1 MRAFIAFLK
10 KEILEN
16 IRSGRFV
23 LLGILFLAFGIMN
36 PAIAKLTPWLLET
49 LAADLEESGMVV
61 TAVTVDALTS
71 WTQFFKNIPMAL
83 IAFVLV
89 YSGSFTR
96 EYESGTLILMLT
108 KGLSRY
114 KVVLAKASVMLITWS
129 AGYLLCYGVTYAYN
143 AYFWDNSVARELG
156 GAIFNWWL
164 YGTLIV
170 CLTVLFSVLAKTSSG
185 VLLGVGGSAVVFY
198 LIEMLPKI
206 KDFSPSVL
214 MNTSA
219 LLVGAESAG
228 DYLCAVV
235 TTIVLCIF
243 CIAVSIPLMNKKK
256 I

>member
-36 PAIAKLTPWLLET
+36 PAIAKLTPRLLET
-49 LAADLEESGMVV
+49 LSAELEESGMVL

-83 IAFVLV
+83 IALVLV

-96 EYESGTLILMLT
+96 EYESGTLVLMLT

-114 KVVLAKASVMLITWS
+114 KVVLAKASVMLITWT
-129 AGYLLCYGVTYAYN
+129 AGYFLCYGVTYAYN

-156 GAIFNWWL
+156 AAVFNWWL
-164 YGTLIV
+164 YGILMV
-170 CLTVLFSVLAKTSSG
+170 CLTVLFSVLSKTSSG
-185 VLLGVGGSAVVFY
+185 VLLGVGGAAVGFY
-198 LIEMLPKI
+198 LIGMLPKI
-206 KDFSPSVL
+206 KDYSPSSL
-214 MNTSA
+214 MQSA
-219 LLVGAESAG
+219 GLLAGTEGAG
-228 DYLCAVV
+228 DYLPSV
-235 TTIVLCIF
+235 IVAATLCVF
-243 CIAVSIPLMNKKK
+243 SVAVSIPLMNKKK